1 MKIIKPGKHVAME
14 ADFICEP
21 VLEIKCER
29 CDCVFEFTEKECYY
43 STVRREIV
51 DSASLYRGLRSI
63 FYSKI
68 HSYHCYD
75 IYCPNCNKLN
85 HLEQKEREQIEKS
98 YGGPTHTVIEA
109 DWAEIK
115 EKEKRERESYM

>member
-1 MKIIKPGKHVAME
+1 MKIIKPGKHVVME

-21 VLEIKCER
+21 VLEIKCKR
-29 CDCVFEFTEKECYY
+29 CDCVFEFTESECVY
-43 STVRREIV
+43 STIRREIV
-51 DSASLYRGLRSI
+51 DSASLYRGLRGT

-85 HLEQKEREQIEKS
+85 HLEQKEREEIEKS
-98 YGGPTHTVIEA
+98 YGGLKHTVIEA
-109 DWAEIK
+109 DWEKIK
-115 EKEKRERESYM
+115 EEEKRERESYM